1 MTNLSFRQNTDGPSD
16 ISFGTLADFVSGL
29 HSDPSDAARP
39 TLSEYFTS
47 QGVDAGM
54 RFHQTPGFYIE
65 SNLWD
70 MDSRAAPADGQEGSM
85 SITSG
90 QLSYGAEYNAESG
103 VAGFVQGRIAT
114 QSGQSIWTAPTS
126 GEYEVP
132 VYDDDLNEIGTTM
145 EPYENEGFHSFGESI
160 TTMYA
165 EGYAN
170 TQGAYALEAGI
181 QNNRTLQISDYE
193 FGLYSEAAVGIADQT
208 GAFAQAGAQMS
219 ALLHED
225 TGTYGYV
232 EGMARIAQND
242 EFNETTI
249 GTGIITSVMDDVA
262 NGALSFLP
270 PAKVG
275 IEHDFNSGDT
285 QPTAGFEIK
294 F

>member
-1 MTNLSFRQNTDGPSD
+1 MTNLSFRLETDGPSD

-29 HSDPSDAARP
+29 HSDPGDAARP
-39 TLSEYFTS
+39 SLSEYFTTH
-47 QGVDAGM
+47 GVDAGM
-54 RFHQTPGFYIE
+54 RFHQSPGFYIE
-65 SNLWD
+65 SNLWG
-70 MDSRAAPADGQEGSM
+70 MNNTATPADGQEGSM

-103 VAGFVQGRIAT
+103 AAGFVEGRIAR
-114 QSGQSIWTAPTS
+114 QSGQSNWTAPTS
-126 GEYEVP
+126 EEFEVP

-145 EPYENEGFHSFGESI
+145 DTIETDGFHNFADSI
-160 TTMYA
+160 TTLYA

-170 TQGAYALEAGI
+170 TQGAYSLEAGI
-181 QNNRTLQISDYE
+181 QNDRTLQISDYE
-193 FGLYSEAAVGIADQT
+193 FGLYSEAAIGITDEA
-208 GAFAQAGAQMS
+208 GGFAQAGAQMR

-242 EFNETTI
+242 EYNEATI
-249 GTGIITSVMDDVA
+249 GTGVITSVMDNVA

-285 QPTAGFEIK
+285 KPAAGFEIR